1 MEPGVNTRNLQRL
14 LPHGSV
20 TALAKKLGI
29 SSTAVSKALKGGRPS
44 HPAVQEAMRMAQNSG
59 ALATAQALATLAS
72 AK

>member
-1 MEPGVNTRNLQRL
+1 MEPNTQNIRRL

-29 SSTAVSKALKGGRPS
+29 STTAVSKALKTGKPS
-44 HPAVQEAMRMAQNSG
+44 HPAVQEATLIAQASK
-59 ALATAQALATLAS
+59 ALATAQALAALAS